1 MKRFPSNSARLHV
14 AAALALLPASHLLRA
29 ADAVPTPPPAIG
41 TAAKAPATSPGE
53 QNAPTAGIPGARGGG
68 GGRGGSSPI
77 TPESLAAMAKL
88 NELPAWKPGAGNGDY
103 SAGPAYVPAPENAP
117 RANVPKGRVETFQI
131 PLVGSKFFPPGVGG
145 RGRGAPADGAAT
157 NAPTREVNV
166 YVPAGYV
173 PGTAAPLL
181 VCHDAMGMH
190 DTPPAPYLPTILD
203 NMIADKRLPPMVV
216 VMLMHGG
223 QSQRSFEYD
232 TVSGK
237 FAEFVEAEVLP
248 VVAEKMSVSF
258 TKDPNGR
265 ATLGGS
271 SGGAA
276 ALSMAWFHPELY
288 RRVLVFSGTFV
299 ALRTDPETAPHG
311 AWEFHEN
318 FIPKTTP
325 IKPLRIWLHVSDK
338 DNGANSSDASM
349 RNWVLANLHMAEVLK
364 AKGYPYQFIYAKEA
378 GHNERPF
385 RAQNL
390 APALEWLWQDYR
402 PATE

>member
-1 MKRFPSNSARLHV
+1 MKRFPSNSARLRV

-53 QNAPTAGIPGARGGG
+53 QNAPTAGTPGARGGG

-232 TVSGK
+232 TLSDQY
-237 FAEFVEAEVLP
+237 ARFVVQELLP
-248 VVAEKMSVSF
+248 HVVAEHKLKISS
-258 TKDPNGR
+258 DPADR
-265 ATLGGS
+265 AICGMS
-271 SGGAA
+271 SGGICAFTAA
-276 ALSMAWFHPELY
+276 WEHPEWFGNVLSHIGSFTNIICVTTNLY
-288 RRVLVFSGTFV
+288 VH
-299 ALRTDPETAPHG
+299 A
-311 AWEFHEN
+311 
-318 FIPKTTP
+318 
-325 IKPLRIWLHVSDK
+325 
-338 DNGANSSDASM
+338 
-349 RNWVLANLHMAEVLK
+349 WVL
-364 AKGYPYQFIYAKEA
+364 F
-378 GHNERPF
+378 
-385 RAQNL
+385 
-390 APALEWLWQDYR
+390 
-402 PATE
+402 